1 MSAPPAGPLLL
12 FDGGCALCHRTVRF
26 LLRADRRGAL
36 RYAPLDGETAAA
48 LAPRWP
54 QIGGIDSVVLIA
66 AQRGELRVALRS
78 AAVIGALRLAGGP
91 WRLAAS
97 LLALV
102 PRPLRD
108 RAYDVVAKR
117 RQRWFG
123 RYPNCPPPPA
133 AWRDRFLP

>member
-1 MSAPPAGPLLL
+1 MSAPSHGPLLL

-36 RYAPLDGETAAA
+36 RFAPLDGETAAA
-48 LAPRWP
+48 LAVRWP
-54 QIGGIDSVVLIA
+54 QIGDADSVVLVSSPE
-66 AQRGELRVALRS
+66 GEPRVALRS

-108 RAYDVVAKR
+108 VAYDFVARR

-123 RYPNCPPPPA
+123 RYPSCPPPPA